1 MILRARHEAVGLEQ
15 GQHLDQRL
23 GAHLG
28 QMLGQLAARLVGVD
42 VVRDLQENRTRVQ
55 ALLHPH
61 DRDSGLLEA
70 VHNRPFH
77 RCGPAQLGE
86 EGRVKV

>member
-1 MILRARHEAVGLEQ
+1 MILRVRLEAVGLEQ

-42 VVRDLQENRTRVQ
+42 VVRDLQENRTRIQ
-55 ALLHPH
+55 ASSIRMIVTPVC
-61 DRDSGLLEA
+61 S
-70 VHNRPFH
+70 RPFTIAH
-77 RCGPAQLGE
+77 STARPRAAREGGRGE
-86 EGRVKV
+86 G